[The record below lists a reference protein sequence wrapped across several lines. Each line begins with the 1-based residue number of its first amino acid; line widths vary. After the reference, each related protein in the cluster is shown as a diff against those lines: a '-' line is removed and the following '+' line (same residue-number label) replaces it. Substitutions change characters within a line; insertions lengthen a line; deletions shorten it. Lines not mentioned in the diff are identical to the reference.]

1 MKLPSIVYQ
10 DGIRK
15 GTQVKFGGLNH
26 NLGAGDGELWDM
38 RNLTSDYYPLLASR
52 GRRRLFR
59 TLTKGNGLFSWDAL
73 AWADGTKF
81 FYGGIER
88 GSVEDNEK
96 TFCAL
101 GAYLIILPDKKYY
114 NTLTGEFGSLE
125 SEWAGT
131 SLTFTNG
138 KLFEEEA
145 KANTIQCAGVDWSAY
160 FKAGDAVTISGC
172 TKHTE
177 NNKTPVIR
185 EIDGDKMYF
194 YEYAFTLDGDK
205 GETPY
210 TESGNM
216 TVRRTVPM
224 LRYICENE
232 NRLWGC
238 DDTTIYASKLGDPF
252 NWNVYEGLDTD
263 SYAVDT
269 GSAGKFTGCVSF
281 LFTKKG
287 ILPVAALN
295 AYKGTGW
302 KEDMMSLIQANHIPG
317 LTKWY
322 NEGGKEELETIPG
335 VVPAEE
341 VVYAPLYRN
350 PKRIFGIGLNYAD
363 HAKDI
368 GNAAPT
374 GFPGSFFKM
383 ADTLIGPND
392 DILLP
397 KLKEAQKTTAE
408 AELGIIMGRDC
419 RDVPEEEWES
429 AIVGYTTILDMTE
442 ESILKG
448 NDFVPGNPRYLTIV
462 KNFPTFFSFGPQL
475 VTPDEVP
482 DVLKLEVQSVHN
494 GEIHAKNTVDHMT
507 HVPSRLVSL
516 HSSIQGWYAG
526 DVLSTGTPRAFHIQ
540 DGDIAECRIVGP
552 DGFEMEPLKNPVVDL
567 KLH

>member
-1 MKLPSIVYQ
+1 MRLATIKLHGAEVAGIV
-10 DGIRK
+10 
-15 GTQVKFGGLNH
+15 
-26 NLGAGDGELWDM
+26 
-38 RNLTSDYYPLLASR
+38 
-52 GRRRLFR
+52 
-59 TLTKGNGLFSWDAL
+59 
-73 AWADGTKF
+73 
-81 FYGGIER
+81 
-88 GSVEDNEK
+88 
-96 TFCAL
+96 
-101 GAYLIILPDKKYY
+101 
-114 NTLTGEFGSLE
+114 TG
-125 SEWAGT
+125 
-131 SLTFTNG
+131 
-138 KLFEEEA
+138 
-145 KANTIQCAGVDWSAY
+145 
-160 FKAGDAVTISGC
+160 
-172 TKHTE
+172 
-177 NNKTPVIR
+177 
-185 EIDGDKMYF
+185 
-194 YEYAFTLDGDK
+194 
-205 GETPY
+205 
-210 TESGNM
+210 
-216 TVRRTVPM
+216 
-224 LRYICENE
+224 
-232 NRLWGC
+232 
-238 DDTTIYASKLGDPF
+238 
-252 NWNVYEGLDTD
+252 
-263 SYAVDT
+263 
-269 GSAGKFTGCVSF
+269 
-281 LFTKKG
+281 KG

-317 LTKWY
+317 LTRWY

-383 ADTLIGPND
+383 ADTLVGYGD

-448 NDFVPGNPRYLTIV
+448 NDFVSGNPRYLTIV